1 MGRQP
6 EARRK
11 TMPSK
16 KKAAKKLKKGKKM
29 NSVKPLDL
37 GGLRGESKDSL
48 HKNW

>member
-1 MGRQP
+1 
-6 EARRK
+6 
-11 TMPSK
+11 MPSK